1 MSVRPLHFN
10 AFIWP
15 NGYHESAWRVVED
28 DVRDVLGL
36 AYYTGIARI
45 AERGLM
51 DSIFL
56 ADNIAIAEY
65 RATYLPQTQFDPISV
80 LSALAAVTSRIGLIG
95 TGSTTYSKPWELA
108 RRFAT
113 LDHLSGGRAGWN
125 IVTTI
130 TPLAAAAFGEPA
142 HPGHADRYARAHEF
156 VDLVTRA
163 WDSWA
168 DDAVVGDRANG
179 VWADRSK
186 LHDPRFHG
194 KYYDSEG
201 VLPFPRSPQG
211 HPVLVQAGQSA
222 AGVGLA
228 ARYAE
233 LVFSGP
239 PSLEAAVAFRADL
252 HAQVTAA
259 GRDPAQALV
268 LPALMVT
275 LGGTEAEAQ
284 ARARRLEELMSPEF
298 RWQNALYTAGLDPD
312 AFDPDAPLP
321 AELWAGQAAPSSRA
335 EQLFA
340 IARSRPD
347 ASLREVA
354 QQITGG
360 AGQMHFIGT
369 PEQLAAHA
377 IAWQDAGAVDG
388 FTIMGSTLPYELT
401 AFVDHVVPILQ
412 RQGRFRTEYAG
423 PTLRDHLGLQRPAG
437 HASHGS
443 LSGRLRGLHNSCDR
457 LPDLDDVG
465 GQHQPGGGA
474 EVEGVVGYAGR
485 DEEAVAWVE

>member
-15 NGYHESAWRVVED
+15 NGYHESAWRVVDD
-28 DVRDVLGL
+28 DVRGVLGL
-36 AYYTGIARI
+36 AYYTDIGRI

-65 RATYLPQTQFDPISV
+65 RATHLPQTQFDPISV
-80 LSALAAVTSRIGLIG
+80 LSALAAVTSHIGLIG

-125 IVTTI
+125 IVTTV
-130 TPLAAAAFGEPA
+130 TPLAAANFGEPF
-142 HPGHADRYARAHEF
+142 HPDHADRYARAHEF
-156 VDLVTRA
+156 VDVVTRA
-163 WDSWA
+163 WDSWE
-168 DDAVVGDRANG
+168 DDAVIGDRERG
-179 VWADRSK
+179 VWADRGK
-186 LHDPRFHG
+186 LHAPRFHG
-194 KYYDSEG
+194 TFYDAEG

-239 PSLEAAVAFRADL
+239 PALESAVAFRTDL

-259 GRDPAQALV
+259 GRDPAQVLV

-284 ARARRLEELMSPEF
+284 TKARQLEELASPEF

-321 AELWAGQAAPSSRA
+321 AELWAGPSAPSSRA
-335 EQLFA
+335 EQLRVA
-340 IARSRPD
+340 AQARPGVP
-347 ASLREVA
+347 LRELA
-354 QQITGG
+354 GQMTGG
-360 AGQMHFIGT
+360 AGQSHFVGT
-369 PEQLAAHA
+369 PEQLADHV
-377 IAWQDAGAVDG
+377 IAWQDAGAADG
-388 FTIMGSTLPYELT
+388 FTIMGSTLPYELA
-401 AFVDHVVPILQ
+401 AFADHVVPILQ
-412 RQGRFRTEYAG
+412 RRGRFRTEYAG
-423 PTLRDHLGLQRPAG
+423 PTLRDHLGLPRPAVV
-437 HASHGS
+437 ASTNRKPADAQHPPAMAK
-443 LSGRLRGLHNSCDR
+443 RLR
-457 LPDLDDVG
+457 
-465 GQHQPGGGA
+465 
-474 EVEGVVGYAGR
+474 
-485 DEEAVAWVE
+485 

>member
-1 MSVRPLHFN
+1 MSVQPLHFN

-15 NGYHESAWRVVED
+15 NGYHESAWRVVDD
-28 DVRDVLGL
+28 DVRGVLGL
-36 AYYTGIARI
+36 AYYTDIGRI

-65 RATYLPQTQFDPISV
+65 RATHLPQTQFDPISV
-80 LSALAAVTSRIGLIG
+80 LSALAAVTSHIGLIG

-125 IVTTI
+125 IVTTV
-130 TPLAAAAFGEPA
+130 TPLAAANFGEPF
-142 HPGHADRYARAHEF
+142 HPDHADRYARAHEF
-156 VDLVTRA
+156 VDVVTRA
-163 WDSWA
+163 WDSWE
-168 DDAVVGDRANG
+168 DDAVIGDRERG
-179 VWADRSK
+179 VWADRGK
-186 LHDPRFHG
+186 LHAPRFHG
-194 KYYDSEG
+194 TFYDAEG

-239 PSLEAAVAFRADL
+239 PALESAVAFRTDL

-259 GRDPAQALV
+259 GRDPAQVLV

-284 ARARRLEELMSPEF
+284 TKARQLEELASPEF

-321 AELWAGQAAPSSRA
+321 AELWAGPSAPSSRA
-335 EQLFA
+335 EQLRA
-340 IARSRPD
+340 AARARPGVP
-347 ASLREVA
+347 LRELA
-354 QQITGG
+354 GQMTGG
-360 AGQMHFIGT
+360 AGQSHFVGT
-369 PEQLAAHA
+369 PEQLADHV
-377 IAWQDAGAVDG
+377 IAWQDAGAADG
-388 FTIMGSTLPYELT
+388 FTIM
-401 AFVDHVVPILQ
+401 
-412 RQGRFRTEYAG
+412 
-423 PTLRDHLGLQRPAG
+423 
-437 HASHGS
+437 
-443 LSGRLRGLHNSCDR
+443 
-457 LPDLDDVG
+457 
-465 GQHQPGGGA
+465 
-474 EVEGVVGYAGR
+474 
-485 DEEAVAWVE
+485 

>member
-1 MSVRPLHFN
+1 MSARPLHFN

-15 NGYHESAWRVVED
+15 NGYHESAWRVVND
-28 DVRDVLGL
+28 DVGDVLGL
-36 AYYTGIARI
+36 SYYADIART

-80 LSALAAVTSRIGLIG
+80 LSALAAVTSHIGLIG

-125 IVTTI
+125 IVTTV
-130 TPLAAAAFGEPA
+130 TPLAAANFGEAA
-142 HPGHADRYARAHEF
+142 HPDHADRYARAREF
-156 VDLVTRA
+156 VEVVTRV
-163 WDSWA
+163 WDSWE
-168 DDAVVGDRANG
+168 DDAVIGDREGG

-186 LHDPRFHG
+186 LHAPRFHG
-194 KYYDSEG
+194 QYYDVEG
-201 VLPFPRSPQG
+201 VQPFPRSPQG
-211 HPVLVQAGQSA
+211 HPVLVLAGQSG
-222 AGVGLA
+222 AGVDLA

-233 LVFSGP
+233 MAFSGP
-239 PSLEAAVAFRADL
+239 PSLEAAAAFRAGL
-252 HAQVTAA
+252 HAKAA
-259 GRDPAQALV
+259 ALGRDPDQVLV

-284 ARARRLEELMSPEF
+284 ARARQLEELASPEF

-321 AELWAGQAAPSSRA
+321 AHLWSEQSPSTRADQLYAAARA
-335 EQLFA
+335 
-340 IARSRPD
+340 RPE

-354 QQITGG
+354 QHVSGG
-360 AGQMHFIGT
+360 AGQTHFIGT
-369 PEQLAAHA
+369 PEQLADYV
-377 IAWQDAGAVDG
+377 IAWQDAGAIDG
-388 FTIMGSTLPYELT
+388 FTIMGSTLPYELA

-412 RQGRFRTEYAG
+412 RRGRYRTEYTG
-423 PTLRDHLGLQRPAG
+423 HTLRDHLGLQRPAT
-437 HASHGS
+437 
-443 LSGRLRGLHNSCDR
+443 
-457 LPDLDDVG
+457 
-465 GQHQPGGGA
+465 
-474 EVEGVVGYAGR
+474 
-485 DEEAVAWVE
+485 